1 MSPVSLTSPN
11 SENGAIIRSGNSKMD
26 TIKSWSIST
35 YKCTKQILA
44 EKLGKSSRT
53 VDIGKLILFY

>member
-11 SENGAIIRSGNSKMD
+11 SENGAVIRSGNSKMD

-35 YKCTKQILA
+35 YKCTKQIIS
-44 EKLGKSSRT
+44 ERLGKSSRT
-53 VDIGKLILFY
+53 VDIGWLFFFI